1 MNKNEIAKELADLGH
16 SDFRLLAKLKA
27 VSKALEANRKRR
39 CELLSLA
46 ACHEDA
52 GLEPDVQAA
61 SVAPKDDGG
70 N

>member
-16 SDFRLLAKLKA
+16 SDFRLLSRLKA

-39 CELLSLA
+39 CEILSQV
-46 ACHEDA
+46 ACHADT
-52 GLEPDVQAA
+52 GLEPDVSAA